1 MRWWLY
7 TPPRPVQTTSPSLP
21 LPPGWIC
28 SLTST
33 VSSRA
38 AAIGGIGAL
47 GLGVGG
53 YVLVNHCLFNVEG
66 GHRAVMYSRLSGMSP
81 VVRGEVTEP
90 CTREVTGKGSVAHA
104 QVAHDRAGRLRR

>member
-1 MRWWLY
+1 MAVY
-7 TPPRPVQTTSPSLP
+7 TAQTRSNHVAIPTASARQDF
-21 LPPGWIC
+21 C
-28 SLTST
+28 VLTFT

-90 CTREVTGKGSVAHA
+90 CTREVTGRGSVAHA